1 MAKKPINI
9 VMFAVDSLWADHMSC
24 YGYHRLTTPHIDK
37 FAKSGV
43 LFENFFSPHIPTTP
57 GYASMLTGMDCFS
70 TQVVALRHKGGLP
83 DQVATLPEI
92 LREAGYQ
99 STCIGFGGNPS
110 SRGFDNYL
118 HYDGWMPDE
127 TGKAPKAE
135 NLNEVAIPEL
145 ERLAKSGEPF
155 FLFMRHMDPH
165 SPYLPPPPFDQ
176 MFYSGDPCD
185 PSKDSIRPV
194 LEFKPFAEY
203 FKSWMPEGI
212 TDADYVI
219 AQYDGA
225 IAYMDAC
232 IQRILTR
239 IDELGLTENTL
250 VIINSDHGET
260 LMDHECYF
268 DHHGLYECTL
278 HVPLIMRLPGVLPE
292 GVRIPGI
299 SLQQDLVPTI
309 LELVGVDAGR
319 SFDGKSLLP
328 LIRGERTA
336 NYSEFYITEAT
347 WMRKHGWRTPE
358 WKLIVALEPDFH
370 FKPEVELYNLILDPG
385 ENHNLAEKE
394 PGIVAA
400 LRQRMEAWIEKREK
414 ETGKTNPMYTNL
426 QWHGLDRGPFTSSQ
440 EAYDNLF
447 IGSLTQARGL
457 QQKK

>member
-92 LREAGYQ
+92 LREAGYE

-239 IDELGLTENTL
+239 IDELGLAENTL

-447 IGSLTQARGL
+447 IGSLSQARGL